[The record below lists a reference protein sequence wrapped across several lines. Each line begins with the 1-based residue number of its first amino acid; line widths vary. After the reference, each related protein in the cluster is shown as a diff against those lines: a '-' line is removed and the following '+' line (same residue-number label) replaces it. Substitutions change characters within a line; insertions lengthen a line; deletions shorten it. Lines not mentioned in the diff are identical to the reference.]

1 MFCLSAWMY
10 RFGWLLVKYRTWE
23 LQITISNQ
31 YLFIFTFIHISFLTL
46 LNLTY
51 IFLASLT
58 CLLLL
63 HRVLYNWVIFC
74 WLGNYFKVRTTIIKE
89 SWISHTSI
97 HCFRYR
103 LNVPWWNGAS
113 VLVVKQPN
121 VALHWRRS
129 QCEQSCWQFVP

>member
-1 MFCLSAWMY
+1 MVDNWLSIGLVNCRSRFPIGICLY
-10 RFGWLLVKYRTWE
+10 IL
-23 LQITISNQ
+23 
-31 YLFIFTFIHISFLTL
+31 LFIFHFLTL
-46 LNLTY
+46 LTY

-74 WLGNYFKVRTTIIKE
+74 WLRNYFTVRTTIIKE

-103 LNVPWWNGAS
+103 LNVPWWNGGS

>member
-1 MFCLSAWMY
+1 MY
-10 RFGWLLVKYRTWE
+10 RFGWLLVKCRTCE
-23 LQITISNQ
+23 LQITISTQ

-46 LNLTY
+46 FNLTY

-89 SWISHTSI
+89 SWISHISI
-97 HCFRYR
+97 HCFWYR

-121 VALHWRRS
+121 AALHWRRS

>member
-1 MFCLSAWMY
+1 MY
-10 RFGWLLVKYRTWE
+10 RFGWLLVKYRTCE

-46 LNLTY
+46 FNLTY

-58 CLLLL
+58 GLLLL

>member
-10 RFGWLLVKYRTWE
+10 RFGWLLVKYRTCE